1 MSLEYYHCDCP
12 WADYDWSNVEKSL
25 TKEEFQK
32 IENNWS
38 VITIDVTTGVIIVGR
53 GEIDV

>member
-12 WADYDWSNVEKSL
+12 WADYDWSNVKKSL

-38 VITIDVTTGVIIVGR
+38 AITIDVTTGVIIDDLSV
-53 GEIDV
+53 

>member
-12 WADYDWSNVEKSL
+12 WTDYDWSNAETL

-32 IENNWS
+32 IKNNWCA
-38 VITIDVTTGVIIVGR
+38 ITIDVTTGVIADDLSI
-53 GEIDV
+53 